1 MNLFS
6 RVFRSPV
13 WRMLAALAFSG
24 CVIAAQAA
32 APQSAVAAPPAVTQS
47 LGSAL
52 KKGQSR
58 LVVLGFNIYDARLWA
73 NDNFSA
79 SDFSKHSFALELQY
93 LRNFSGKMIAE
104 RSLKEMRR
112 LGTVSDDKAKQWLS
126 LMMQA
131 FPDVKKGDQLIGV
144 HQADGTASF
153 FLNGKRISDV
163 SDSEFAR
170 LFFGIWLSPQTSEPK
185 MRSDLIGASAAAG
198 GTRR

>member
-1 MNLFS
+1 
-6 RVFRSPV
+6 
-13 WRMLAALAFSG
+13 MLAVSALSG
-24 CVIAAQAA
+24 CFIAAQAA
-32 APQSAVAAPPAVTQS
+32 TQQNAPAAPPAVTQS
-47 LGSAL
+47 LGAAQ

-73 NDNFSA
+73 TENFSV
-79 SDFSKHSFALELQY
+79 SDFSKHGFALELQY

-126 LMMQA
+126 LMLQA

-144 HQADGTASF
+144 HQSDGSASF
-153 FLNGKRISDV
+153 FLNGRRISEVRD
-163 SDSEFAR
+163 DEFAR

-185 MRSDLIGASAAAG
+185 MRNDLIGASAASD